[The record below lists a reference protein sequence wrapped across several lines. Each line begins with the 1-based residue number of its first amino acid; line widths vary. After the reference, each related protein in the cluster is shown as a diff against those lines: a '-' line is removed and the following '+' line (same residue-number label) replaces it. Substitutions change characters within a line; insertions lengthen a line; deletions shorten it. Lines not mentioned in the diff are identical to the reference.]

1 MATRAVGFVSIDVA
15 LISKTPSKVFATRD
29 CLKVVWVDT
38 LVIAAK
44 VINIEPIWDRPL
56 VKLIR
61 NPMSVRLFLSNT
73 KAPVTLVV
81 YVGKPKPA
89 PAVRLWNEFL
99 FKPF

>member
-44 VINIEPIWDRPL
+44 VIDIKSIWDWTF
-56 VKLIR
+56 VKL
-61 NPMSVRLFLSNT
+61 V
-73 KAPVTLVV
+73 
-81 YVGKPKPA
+81 
-89 PAVRLWNEFL
+89 
-99 FKPF
+99 